1 MIWPTVTQNT
11 GHDEKTR
18 ALEEQDAK
26 VGVKINAA
34 KTKLM
39 RIGTKDGD
47 GVC

>member
-1 MIWPTVTQNT
+1 
-11 GHDEKTR
+11 
-18 ALEEQDAK
+18 LEEQEAK
-26 VGVKINAA
+26 VAMGVKINAA